1 MNRKYPEH
9 PMRSGYCERAC
20 EGIGTGEVK
29 AIIDGGSTLK
39 AKFEEVV
46 AQRETAQSDAVIL
59 NKILNI
65 VRAKIATEC
74 CGTIMDKSS
83 VVSMIDEFVNSHTL
97 PHMRRVVCAANRYG
111 DDLLLLGARHWDKQM
126 HAMADKIG
134 FKRADYERE
143 EQGFIDQYGVFMTRQ
158 EAWAV
163 AKAAG
168 QIIRR
173 CGGDEGCLYS
183 ENLY

>member
-1 MNRKYPEH
+1 MTDSREKF
-9 PMRSGYCERAC
+9 CVRAC
-20 EGIGTGEVK
+20 EGIGTGELA
-29 AIIDGGSTLK
+29 AILEGGSTLK
-39 AKFEEVV
+39 ERFASQVDQVQQANTDVIKLRQALEVI
-46 AQRETAQSDAVIL
+46 R
-59 NKILNI
+59 NG
-65 VRAKIATEC
+65 IAGEC
-74 CGTIMDKSS
+74 CGTVMDKSA
-83 VVSMIDEFVNSHTL
+83 VIAGIDQFLATSTL

-111 DDLLLLGARHWDKQM
+111 EGLLLLGARHWDKQM

-134 FKRADYERE
+134 FNRADYERE
-143 EQGFIDQYGVFMTRQ
+143 EQGFIDQYGVFLTRA
-158 EAWAV
+158 EAWVV